1 MKCFMCKG
9 SLEDKLTNF
18 FADMGNCIIIVKDVP
33 SQVCTQCGEVSYS
46 NEVAERLELIVSK
59 IKDAM
64 TEIAV
69 VHYSDYSDQVA

>member
-9 SLEDKLTNF
+9 TLENKLTNF
-18 FADMGNCIIIVKDVP
+18 IADMGNSIIIVKDVP

-46 NEVAERLELIVSK
+46 NEVAEQLEKIVDK
-59 IKDAM
+59 MKNAM

-69 VHYSDYSDQVA
+69 VHYSDKVA

>member
-9 SLEDKLTNF
+9 TLENKRTNF
-18 FADMGNCIIIVKDVP
+18 IADMETCIIIVKDVP

-46 NEVAERLELIVSK
+46 NEVAEHLEKIVNK
-59 IKDAM
+59 MKDAM

-69 VHYSDYSDQVA
+69 VHYSDKVA

>member
-9 SLEDKLTNF
+9 TLENKLTNCI
-18 FADMGNCIIIVKDVP
+18 ADMGNCIIIVKDVP

-46 NEVAERLELIVSK
+46 NEVAEQLEKIVDK
-59 IKDAM
+59 MKNAM

-69 VHYSDYSDQVA
+69 VHYSDKVA